1 MTKNKGYTLVEMLIV
16 IAIMAALAGLSMY
29 SIGVIRNAKRQAAV
43 TTFDNQIS
51 SCLVKTKAVSE
62 VTGDNVVCMYIS
74 KKNTGSKNYCIKV
87 GYNTSA
93 GVKDV
98 VKGTVASDTD
108 ETTWDAVLP
117 KDVIKIEYNGTA
129 IADGGSQKII
139 FNKSDGSVTM
149 GGGSYK
155 FYKNDN
161 EVYATVYL
169 DAATGKHYIR
179 Y

>member
-51 SCLVKTKAVSE
+51 SCLVKTKADSE
-62 VTGDNVVCMYIS
+62 VSDSKVVCMYI
-74 KKNTGSKNYCIKV
+74 KKKATGGKNYCIKV
-87 GYNTSA
+87 GYNTSG
-93 GVKDV
+93 GVADV
-98 VKGTVASDTD
+98 VKGTVAVDSD

-117 KDVIKIEYNGTA
+117 KDVVKIEYNGTA
-129 IADGGSQKII
+129 LDDGDEQKII
-139 FNKSDGSVTM
+139 FNKSDGSVKV
-149 GGGSYK
+149 GGGSYT
-155 FYKNDN
+155 FYKSNS
-161 EVYATVYL
+161 EVYATIYL
-169 DAATGKHYIR
+169 DETTGKHYIR